1 MFNIIFINALVQDAR
16 LVLIIRLV
24 TSLIECDE
32 DEKANRTDDE
42 KGDAKIG
49 ENDQNLVL
57 RWLTG
62 LWGADGRIRPAI
74 GARPGPLWNGG
85 GPGLMGADL
94 REF

>member
-49 ENDQNLVL
+49 EYDQNLVL
-57 RWLTG
+57 
-62 LWGADGRIRPAI
+62 
-74 GARPGPLWNGG
+74 
-85 GPGLMGADL
+85 
-94 REF
+94 